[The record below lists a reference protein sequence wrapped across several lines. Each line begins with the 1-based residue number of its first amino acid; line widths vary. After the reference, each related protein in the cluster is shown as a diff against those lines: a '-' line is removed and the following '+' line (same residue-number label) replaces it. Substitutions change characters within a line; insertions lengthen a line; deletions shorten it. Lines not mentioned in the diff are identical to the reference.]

1 MNKVLIITTTSGFL
15 SQFELNNVKL
25 LQERGYQIHYA
36 TNFGVPIYE
45 VKDDTL
51 RNMGVVLHHISI
63 EKNPFKIKKNIW
75 ALRELIRIIEREQID
90 IVHCHNP
97 NGGVL
102 GRLAAGMSKRRPFV
116 IYTAHGFHFFKGAP
130 LKNWLFYYPVEKF
143 LARFSDVIITI
154 NHEDYK
160 RAEKFHY
167 KKNGSAELIPG
178 VGVDLQ
184 TFQPIGAMENDEVMY
199 DSLRSQWGIPRD
211 GFHIVSAG
219 ELNHNKNHKVVI
231 QALAEIENKN
241 IYYSICGEGP
251 CRTEIQELITTY
263 GLSGQV
269 FLRGYRNDMEQ
280 IWRTADLSIFPSI
293 REGMGMAALEAMASG
308 VPIVVADNRGSREYI
323 VDNVNG
329 LVCNARSKKAFAEA
343 IQFMYENPLERERLS
358 ISALKTVQSFSLQ
371 QSEKRMRQIYQKLP
385 EIPREIVECDENYP
399 MISVIM
405 GVYNQQNLEEFEK
418 SVSSV
423 LNQSYRNFEFLIYND
438 GSSLREVNEYV
449 EGLRNRDPRIRV
461 IDSRENHGLGYALNR
476 CIAAARG
483 QYLARM
489 DADDISYSNRFEE
502 EIQFLEAHPEYM
514 WCGSNCRLMDDEGIW
529 GDGIRPENPGTE
541 DYLKYSPYI
550 HPTVMYRASLFK
562 KVAGYAE
569 SKKTLRCEDYELFMR
584 LFGLGYKGYNIQK
597 ALLDYR
603 VDRKAYHTRSWVNRF
618 REGQVRYEGF
628 RGLGILWPKGWLYI
642 FRPLASKLIPIS
654 LTAKAKERMAEL

>member
-1 MNKVLIITTTSGFL
+1 MNRALIITTTSGFL
-15 SQFELNNVKL
+15 SQFELNNVRL
-25 LQERGYQIHYA
+25 LQERGYQVHYA
-36 TNFGVPIYE
+36 TNFGVPVYE
-45 VKDDTL
+45 VKDKTL

-63 EKNPFKIKKNIW
+63 EKNPFKLKKNIW
-75 ALRELIRIIEREQID
+75 ALRELIRIIDREEVD
-90 IVHCHNP
+90 VVHCHNP

-102 GRLAAGMSKRRPFV
+102 GRLAAALSKRKPFV

-130 LKNWLFYYPVEKF
+130 LKNWLFYYPVEKL
-143 LARFSDVIITI
+143 LAKLSDVIITI
-154 NHEDYK
+154 NHEDYS

-167 KKNGSAELIPG
+167 KKNGHAEMIPG
-178 VGVDLQ
+178 VGVDIQL
-184 TFQPIGAMENDEVMY
+184 FQPTGSTETDERMRKN
-199 DSLRSQWGIPRD
+199 LRDQWGIPQG

-219 ELNHNKNHKVVI
+219 ELNRNKNHQVVI
-231 QALAEIENKN
+231 EALARLGYKN

-251 CRTEIQELITTY
+251 HRKALQELIVKN

-269 FLRGYRNDMEQ
+269 FLRGYRNDMQQ
-280 IWRTADLSIFPSI
+280 IWKTADLSIFPSI
-293 REGMGMAALEAMASG
+293 REGMGMAALESMASG
-308 VPIVVADNRGSREYI
+308 VPLIVADNRGSREYI
-323 VDNVNG
+323 VDKQNG
-329 LVCNARSKKAFAEA
+329 LVCKANSVEQFAET
-343 IQFMYENPLERERLS
+343 IRFLYENPEERNCLAVC
-358 ISALKTVQSFSLQ
+358 ALKTVKRFSLRET
-371 QSEKRMRQIYQKLP
+371 EKKMRQIYQRLP
-385 EIPREIVECDENYP
+385 EASCVSTDCVGDRP

-405 GVYNQQNLEEFEK
+405 GVYNQQNLEIFE
-418 SVSSV
+418 SAVSSV

-438 GSSLREVNEYV
+438 GSSIQEVNEYI
-449 EGLRNRDPRIRV
+449 EGLKERDPRIRV

-476 CIAAARG
+476 CIDLARG
-483 QYLARM
+483 TYLARM
-489 DADDISYSNRFEE
+489 DADDISYPNRFEE
-502 EIQFLEAHPEYM
+502 EIQFLEEHPEYM
-514 WCGSNCRLMDDEGIW
+514 WCGSNCKLMDDDGVW

-597 ALLDYR
+597 ALLNYR

-642 FRPLASKLIPIS
+642 FRPLVSRIIPTT

>member
-1 MNKVLIITTTSGFL
+1 MNRALIITTTSGFL
-15 SQFELNNVKL
+15 SQFELNNVRL

-36 TNFGVPIYE
+36 TNFGVPVYE
-45 VKDDTL
+45 VKDQTL

-75 ALRELIRIIEREQID
+75 ALRELIRIIDREEVD
-90 IVHCHNP
+90 VVHCHNP

-102 GRLAAGMSKRRPFV
+102 GRLAAAMSKRKPFV

-130 LKNWLFYYPVEKF
+130 LKNWLFYYPVEKL
-143 LARFSDVIITI
+143 LAKLSDVIITI
-154 NHEDYK
+154 NHEDYS

-167 KKNGSAELIPG
+167 KKQGHAELIPG
-178 VGVDLQ
+178 VGVDVQL
-184 TFQPIGAMENDEVMY
+184 FQPVGTTETDDRMREN
-199 DSLRSQWGIPRD
+199 LRDQWGIPQG

-219 ELNHNKNHKVVI
+219 ELNRNKNHQVVI
-231 QALAEIENKN
+231 EALAQLKNKN
-241 IYYSICGEGP
+241 IYYSICGEGSY
-251 CRTEIQELITTY
+251 RTELQALIVKY

-269 FLRGYRNDMEQ
+269 FLRGYRNDMQQ
-280 IWRTADLSIFPSI
+280 IWKTADLSIFPSI
-293 REGMGMAALEAMASG
+293 REGMGMAALEAMACG
-308 VPIVVADNRGSREYI
+308 VPLIVADNRGSREYI
-323 VDNVNG
+323 VDGQNG
-329 LVCNARSKKAFAEA
+329 LVCKAKSVESFAKA
-343 IQFMYENPLERERLS
+343 IQFLYDNQEERKRL
-358 ISALKTVQSFSLQ
+358 ALCALGTVKKFSLRET
-371 QSEKRMRQIYQKLP
+371 EKKMRQIYQDLP
-385 EIPREIVECDENYP
+385 GDSCVLNDCAGDWP

-405 GVYNQQNLEEFEK
+405 GVYNQQNLEAFEQA
-418 SVSSV
+418 VSSV
-423 LNQSYRNFEFLIYND
+423 LNQSYQNFEFLIYND
-438 GSSLREVNEYV
+438 GSSIQEVNEYI
-449 EGLRNRDPRIRV
+449 EGLKGRDSRIHV

-476 CIAAARG
+476 CIDLARG
-483 QYLARM
+483 TYLARM
-489 DADDISYSNRFEE
+489 DADDISYPNRFEE
-502 EIQFLEAHPEYM
+502 EIQFLEEHPEYM
-514 WCGSNCRLMDDEGIW
+514 WCGSNCKLMDDDGVW

-569 SKKTLRCEDYELFMR
+569 SRKTLRCEDYELFMR

-597 ALLDYR
+597 ALLNYR

-642 FRPLASKLIPIS
+642 FRPLVSKIVPTT